1 MCLETTNSSAT
12 FERAGVRDIGRKCLQ
27 ISVTGFDFMI
37 GTISAV
43 FHEVGSCCSLKLLL
57 RIEQTGWARISAY
70 SFKTQFETPSG
81 PEAFLGL
88 RDASTL

>member
-12 FERAGVRDIGRKCLQ
+12 FERAGVRDIRILQ

-43 FHEVGSCCSLKLLL
+43 FHEIGSCCSLKLLL

-70 SFKTQFETPSG
+70 PFKTQFETPSG
-81 PEAFLGL
+81 PEAFLG
-88 RDASTL
+88 